1 MARPPR
7 YIEPDQMVEV
17 TFKTVGN
24 KFLLR
29 PSAVINWLI
38 LSVLARALSLFEIQL
53 HGFVFMS
60 NHVHLLLSAANANL
74 ISRFLSHLKGNLAR
88 GIKLHTGHD
97 GNVWQGRSRIIP
109 VLDDAAAIDRLR
121 YIIAHGAKENLVGS
135 SLEWPGV
142 HCARALTGEEVLTG
156 TWIDRAAAHDDSRRA
171 APRGPAAFEVTLPI
185 DLAPIPCW
193 SDLTAEEYQA
203 RCRALADDEAA
214 RAAAKGT
221 PPLGVEA
228 ILAADPD
235 DKPVTVKKSEAPP
248 CHAADDTLRE
258 AYVARRK
265 LFLSAY
271 RAAAEELKAGREA
284 VFPPGCFPPRGPF
297 VPFPN
302 HACVG
307 TSAWCGGV
315 KELPP

>member
-1 MARPPR
+1 
-7 YIEPDQMVEV
+7 MVEV
-17 TFKTVGN
+17 TFKTVGD

-88 GIKLHTGHD
+88 GIKAETGHD
-97 GNVWQGRSRIIP
+97 GNVWQGRCRIIP

-121 YIIAHGAKENLVGS
+121 YIIAHGAKEHLVAS

-142 HCARALTGEEVLTG
+142 HCVRALIGEETLVG
-156 TWIDRAAAHDDSRRA
+156 TWIDRAAAYEDSRRA
-171 APRGPAAFEVTLPI
+171 APLGAAAFEETRPI
-185 DLAPIPCW
+185 ELAPIPCW
-193 SDLTAEEYQA
+193 ADLPRAEYQA
-203 RCRALADDEAA
+203 RCRAIAEEEAA
-214 RAAAKGT
+214 KAAASGT

-235 DKPVTVKKSEAPP
+235 GKPATVKRSEAPP
-248 CHAADDTLRE
+248 CHAADDALRE
-258 AYVARRK
+258 AYVVRRK
-265 LFLSAY
+265 LFLAAY
-271 RAAAEELKAGREA
+271 REAAKELAEGRNA

-297 VPFPN
+297 VPFPQD
-302 HACVG
+302 ARVAASTRRG
-307 TSAWCGGV
+307 AV
-315 KELPP
+315 RELPP